1 MEEAVRP
8 PVLKK
13 KKKINVS
20 TASES
25 GRNY

>member
-1 MEEAVRP
+1 MEEAIRTLL
-8 PVLKK
+8 LKK
-13 KKKINVS
+13 KEINVS